1 MQSQS
6 IVMQVK
12 LKNVGGLRFRQ
23 CEIAVNVILATHIMT
38 TLKININKHV
48 CLLLIHLLDL
58 PQHDT

>member
-6 IVMQVK
+6 TVMQVK
-12 LKNVGGLRFRQ
+12 LKSVGGLRF
-23 CEIAVNVILATHIMT
+23 EIAVNVILATHIVT

-48 CLLLIHLLDL
+48 CLLLIHLLYL